1 MYNIVGALFTNESEA
16 RQAMAALS
24 ETPEING
31 TTIYQISLVKRTDG
45 VLKLCNNFTSEH
57 LKSKDTVK
65 GGIIGGLIG
74 LLTGPVGML
83 LGGAAGAL
91 VGKAGDLDNKDDSM
105 ALIEQAAK
113 KLEEGDIAL
122 IALADETNEEVL
134 DHALVK
140 YNTVI
145 VRYDAEVIAKELE
158 EAEKIED
165 EMARQA
171 HEAMLK
177 AEEKENK

>member
-1 MYNIVGALFTNESEA
+1 MINIVGALFTNESEA

-24 ETPEING
+24 ETPQING
-31 TTIYQISLVKRTDG
+31 TTIFQIALVKRKEG
-45 VLKLCNNFTSEH
+45 VLKLCDNFTSSY
-57 LKSKDTVK
+57 LNSSDTVK
-65 GGIIGGLIG
+65 GGLVGGLIG
-74 LLTGPVGML
+74 ILTGPVGLL

-91 VGKAGDLDNKDDSM
+91 LGKAGDTVKKDDSA
-105 ALIEQAAK
+105 ALIEQAAQ

-122 IALADETNEEVL
+122 IGLVDETNEEIL

-158 EAEKIED
+158 EAEKME
-165 EMARQA
+165 EELARQA
-171 HEAMLK
+171 RETLRSAK
-177 AEEKENK
+177 EKEDK